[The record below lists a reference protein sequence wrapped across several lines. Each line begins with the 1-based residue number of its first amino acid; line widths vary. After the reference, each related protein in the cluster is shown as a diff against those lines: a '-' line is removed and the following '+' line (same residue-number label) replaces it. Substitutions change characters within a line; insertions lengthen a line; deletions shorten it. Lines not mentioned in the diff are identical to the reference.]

1 MELDPYLMFNGNCAE
16 AFQTYAKIFNGQVT
30 MMMTF
35 GESPEVDKIEPHW
48 RDKIMHAHLV
58 FGPNVL
64 MASDAPPQYRED
76 MQGVSLSLK
85 VDSAAEAER
94 LYDALSDGGSVQM
107 PLGETFWAHRFAMLT
122 DRFGIRWMIN
132 CERAA

>member
-1 MELDPYLMFNGNCAE
+1 MELNPYLMFNGNCAE
-16 AFQTYAKIFNGQVT
+16 AFQAYARIFNGQIT

-35 GESPEVDKIEPHW
+35 GQSPEADKIPPDW

-58 FGPNVL
+58 FARNAL
-64 MASDAPPQYRED
+64 MGSDAPPQYRED

-85 VDSAAEAER
+85 VDTASEAER
-94 LYDALSDGGSVQM
+94 LYSALTEGGSVQM
-107 PLGETFWAHRFAMLT
+107 PLGETFWAHRFAMVT

-132 CERAA
+132 CEKAA